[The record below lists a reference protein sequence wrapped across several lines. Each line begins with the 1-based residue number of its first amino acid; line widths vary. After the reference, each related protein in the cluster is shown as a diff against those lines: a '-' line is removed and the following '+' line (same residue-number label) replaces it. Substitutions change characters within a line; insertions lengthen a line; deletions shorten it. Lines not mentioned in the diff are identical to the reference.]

1 MTHRKIRFHVPMA
14 ARACLVAL
22 LAAIILLST
31 AGCADESAP
40 QELTNESY
48 TNVVDQIGGADLYY
62 PWEQYDNRESWN
74 ITMSF
79 VRYDKVGIW
88 IEIRDND
95 NIGMHFNE
103 GWFVLERQD
112 GSEWVKV
119 STLDENSLVGQYAEV
134 PPREN
139 ADYAKCNTIARTRY
153 LDQSKLVSGHYR
165 FTKIISGREFQ
176 CEFDLEI

>member
-1 MTHRKIRFHVPMA
+1 MTRCK
-14 ARACLVAL
+14 ARLYATLGARGSLCAL

-31 AGCADESAP
+31 AGCADESAS
-40 QELTNESY
+40 QEQSNTTETNY
-48 TNVVDQIGGADLYY
+48 NVVIDGADLYY
-62 PWEQYDNRESWN
+62 PWEQYDNRESWD
-74 ITMSF
+74 ITMRF

-88 IEIRDND
+88 IEVRDND

-103 GWFVLERQD
+103 DWFVLERLD
-112 GSEWVKV
+112 GSEWIKV
-119 STLDENSLVGQYAEV
+119 STLTEDSLVGQYSET
-134 PPREN
+134 PPREDV
-139 ADYAKCNTIARTRY
+139 DYCNTNTIARTRY

>member
-1 MTHRKIRFHVPMA
+1 MNFVK
-14 ARACLVAL
+14 
-22 LAAIILLST
+22 S
-31 AGCADESAP
+31 
-40 QELTNESY
+40 
-48 TNVVDQIGGADLYY
+48 DQ
-62 PWEQYDNRESWN
+62 W
-74 ITMSF
+74 
-79 VRYDKVGIW
+79 GIW
-88 IEIRDND
+88 IEIRDNN
-95 NIGMHFNE
+95 NIGFHFNDE
-103 GWFVLERQD
+103 YFVLERLD
-112 GSEWVKV
+112 GSEWIKV

>member
-1 MTHRKIRFHVPMA
+1 MTRCK
-14 ARACLVAL
+14 ARLCATLGARGSLCAL

-165 FTKIISGREFQ
+165 FTKLISGREFQ